1 MDSTNTNMNAGKKK
15 RKIGV
20 KGIIII
26 VLLIVLVFVLLIRW
40 LTDLMWFND
49 LSYISVFLTKL
60 FTQLKIGIPTFIVV
74 TFLAYIY
81 LKFIKKGY
89 VHRVESDELPDNK
102 KLNLITWGLAGAF
115 GVITTY
121 FAVTRLWFQTL
132 QFTNSTDF
140 DIKDPLYNIDISFY
154 VFKLNFIEQLNQIV
168 ILLIVA
174 FALLTFIYYSVLLSV
189 RTPRIFEAVEEDTEP
204 EEAEPADEFQ
214 YDDEE
219 DEYEYEED
227 RYTGGE
233 GGRPIDDN
241 PFSEINDMFGKFTK
255 QFTGG
260 GQQGRGQQGGGMFG
274 NMFGGGR
281 PQQKRPAK
289 KTTQV
294 DNQNVKMILHIAEKQ
309 LIVVGVLFFLMIGVY
324 FLLKQFDLLFG
335 NTAGGAV
342 YGAGFTDVNITLWMY
357 RILIVLSVFAAIGVA
372 YGISK
377 KKFKPAAVVP
387 ALMIAIGLLGTG
399 VGLVV
404 QNFIVSP
411 DEINKESKYLERNIE
426 YTQYAYGLDGV
437 NIKAFKATE
446 DLTSNDIAKNEE
458 TISNIR
464 INDYAPAK
472 KFYNQTQSIRQYY
485 DFNDVDVDRYTINGD
500 YTQTFLSAREINEE
514 KISNTWLNRHLKYT
528 HGYGATLSRVD
539 KITASGQPDML
550 IQNIPPE
557 SAVDVQIT
565 DPEIYFGE
573 STNDYVLVN
582 TDEDEFDYPDGNS
595 NKYCQYKADN
605 GIKMNLLTRFMFSV
619 REKSLKMLVSGNINS
634 DSKILINRN
643 IATRVHEIMPY
654 LDYDEDPYMITVDG
668 HLYWIVDAYT
678 ATNRYPY
685 SEPYSEETDV
695 DYVRNSIKV
704 VIDTYTGE
712 TNYYIVDPTDPIAQ
726 TFQNIYPKLF
736 KDFKEMPEGIRAHI
750 RYPGTLLNIQAQI
763 YQRYHM
769 NDVKVFYQ
777 NEDLW
782 QIASEIYGTEE
793 QSMTPNYYIMKLPGE
808 QSAEFVNSIPFTPKD
823 KKNMMGLLVA
833 RNDGDNY
840 GKLVLYQ
847 MPKSKIVYGPMQVEA
862 QIDQNTE
869 ISKEFSLWNSS
880 GSTYSRG
887 NLFVIP
893 IEDSLLYV
901 EPVYLEATNSSIPE
915 VKRVIVVFGD
925 DIAYE
930 PTLAEALNSM
940 FGEGSAHESKGSEEA
955 GDNEGKSEG
964 PAEMSQT
971 ELIQAAQAA
980 YDEAQEALAD
990 GNWAE
995 YGKHMDELEQYLNK
1009 LVK

>member
-1 MDSTNTNMNAGKKK
+1 LESTNTNTSGDKKK
-15 RKIGV
+15 KIGA
-20 KGIIII
+20 KGVIIII
-26 VLLIVLVFVLLIRW
+26 LAIILIFVLLINW
-40 LTDLMWFND
+40 LTDLMWFKD
-49 LSYISVFLTKL
+49 LSYLSVFLTKL
-60 FTQLKIGIPTFIVV
+60 FTQLKIGVPTFIIV

-89 VHRVESDELPDNK
+89 VHRVESDELPDNR

-174 FALLTFIYYSVLLSV
+174 FAILTFIYYSVLLSM
-189 RTPRIFEAVEEDTEP
+189 RTPRIFEAVEEETEP
-204 EEAEPADEFQ
+204 EPEPTEEYRF
-214 YDDEE
+214 DDT

-233 GGRPIDDN
+233 ESGRPIDDN
-241 PFSEINDMFGKFTK
+241 PFSEINDMFGKFAK
-255 QFTGG
+255 QFTGQG
-260 GQQGRGQQGGGMFG
+260 GQGGAQGGQRGRQGGGIFG
-274 NMFGGGR
+274 NMFGGG
-281 PQQKRPAK
+281 PQQPRK
-289 KTTQV
+289 QV
-294 DNQNVKMILHIAEKQ
+294 DNKNMKMILHIAEKQ
-309 LIVVGVLFFLMIGVY
+309 LIVIGVLFFLMIGVY

-335 NTAGGAV
+335 STGAV

-357 RILIVLSVFAAIGVA
+357 RILIGLSVLAAIGVA
-372 YGISK
+372 YGIAK
-377 KKFKPAAVVP
+377 KRFKPAAVIP
-387 ALMIAIGLLGTG
+387 ALMIAVGLLGTG

-446 DLTSNDIAKNEE
+446 DLTSKDIAANEE

-485 DFNDVDVDRYTINGD
+485 DFNDVDVDRYTIDGD

-528 HGYGATLSRVD
+528 HGYGVTLSRVD

-557 SAVDVQIT
+557 SSVDVQVT

-595 NKYCQYKADN
+595 NKYCQYDADA

-619 REKSLKMLVSGNINS
+619 RERSLKMLVSGNINS

-643 IATRVHEIMPY
+643 ISSRVRQIMPY

-668 HLYWIVDAYT
+668 HLYWIIDAYT

-685 SEPYSEETDV
+685 SEPYSQETDV
-695 DYVRNSIKV
+695 DYVRNSVKV
-704 VIDTYTGE
+704 VIDSYTGE
-712 TNYYIVDPTDPIAQ
+712 TNYYIVDETDPIAK

-736 KDFKEMPEGIRAHI
+736 KDFDQMPDGIKAHI
-750 RYPGTLLNIQAQI
+750 RYPGTLLNIQAEI

-782 QIASEIYGTEE
+782 QIASEIYGIEE

-823 KKNMMGLLVA
+823 KKNLMGLLVA
-833 RNDGDNY
+833 RNDGENY

-930 PTLAEALNSM
+930 ATLAEALNTM
-940 FGEGSAHESKGSEEA
+940 FGEGSAHAYTDTEQGEA
-955 GDNEGKSEG
+955 GKEGKAGTGS
-964 PAEMSQT
+964 AEMSQT
-971 ELIQAAQAA
+971 ELIEAAQSA
-980 YDEAQEALAD
+980 YDEAQDALKD
-990 GNWAE
+990 GNWSE
-995 YGKHMDELEQYLNK
+995 YGKHMDELEKYLNK
-1009 LVK
+1009 LAK